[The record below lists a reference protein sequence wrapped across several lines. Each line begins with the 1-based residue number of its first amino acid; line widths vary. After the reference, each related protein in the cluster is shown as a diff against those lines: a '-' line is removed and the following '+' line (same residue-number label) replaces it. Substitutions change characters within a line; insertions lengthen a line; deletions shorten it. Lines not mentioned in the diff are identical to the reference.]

1 MYSPLLSEACIQYKA
16 SKFIRGS
23 MILDDIRT
31 RFLGGDLY
39 AGTTYT
45 RVYMVLLGPLLFRQ
59 QKRKQT
65 VYMNGNLNKHTLD
78 YITVL
83 SMVNQLSITAYN
95 KVCIKIHQFATN
107 IRTLQKE
114 HKTGLTSLR
123 ASVKRSSTFL
133 SNHLIIGRNISG
145 AVKR

>member
-1 MYSPLLSEACIQYKA
+1 
-16 SKFIRGS
+16 
-23 MILDDIRT
+23 
-31 RFLGGDLY
+31 
-39 AGTTYT
+39 
-45 RVYMVLLGPLLFRQ
+45 
-59 QKRKQT
+59 
-65 VYMNGNLNKHTLD
+65 MNGNLNKHTLD

-145 AVKR
+145 AVKRWCCVYCDDTQLCSDLDTKLTNNVTSASVYTCH